1 MNDTD
6 RCCQSWRGYT
16 ACGEQRSGRG
26 LGREQ
31 AAEWARCSPEPEQL
45 RPRGPR
51 QAAHGRFWDSA
62 FWWAKPVEER
72 RWSLSAHWELFLMPL
87 PKTSKESTKCREQ
100 KKNWLA
106 STQLRDNCAQNRK
119 DMMADSLLHLE
130 KTMHNCYH
138 KRAAPASILPVMFK
152 NGCPTGIQ
160 QLAYLQQQACRD

>member
-16 ACGEQRSGRG
+16 ACGEQSSGRG

-72 RWSLSAHWELFLMPL
+72 RWSLSAHRAVPYAITQNLRRIDKMQRA
-87 PKTSKESTKCREQ
+87 K

-106 STQLRDNCAQNRK
+106 GTQLRDSCAQNRK

-138 KRAAPASILPVMFK
+138 KWAVPASILPVMFK

-160 QLAYLQQQACRD
+160 QLAYLRQQACRD